1 MCFILAGVSLVCA
14 VALYL
19 LAATFFGTLVSIAI
33 TAVIGSLLWYLL
45 NEFSLRRFV
54 SMNVQDIVKWLLVI
68 GVFAGAFLAISAL
81 VRGWIFGMA
90 IYLAVFVLVTGT
102 ALKSEVI
109 SFLNLFRVVVNR
121 NKDTMVVQIER

>member
-1 MCFILAGVSLVCA
+1 
-14 VALYL
+14 
-19 LAATFFGTLVSIAI
+19 
-33 TAVIGSLLWYLL
+33 
-45 NEFSLRRFV
+45 
-54 SMNVQDIVKWLLVI
+54 MNVQDIVKWLLVI

-109 SFLNLFRVVVNR
+109 SFLNLFSCSNSLMQEIDPFHRLR
-121 NKDTMVVQIER
+121 